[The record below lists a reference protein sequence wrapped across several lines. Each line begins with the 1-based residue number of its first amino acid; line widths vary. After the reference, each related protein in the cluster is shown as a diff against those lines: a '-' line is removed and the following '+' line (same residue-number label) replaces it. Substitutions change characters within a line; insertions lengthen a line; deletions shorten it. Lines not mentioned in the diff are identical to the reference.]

1 MLVLTKWEQDL
12 RDRILEQVKCTGFK
26 VNPHLRLAN
35 STKQTYRNVQLGAK
49 QAQVAEHRNSLLR
62 FADTARKFCLNG
74 RDIDPE
80 KIDLK
85 LRPVEQ
91 GTFESKLFFW
101 WNLMWWSMPYQAS
114 YGRRM
119 RFILWDKHHDMPFG
133 MFLLQSPLLRMK
145 ARDEY
150 LGIPNKGADIWANQ
164 SMSAQRIGAIPPY
177 NELIGGKMAALAMT
191 SNEVRKAYSKKYKN
205 KRTVMEN
212 RILES
217 RLLFITTTGA
227 FGKSS
232 MYDRLKYHREQAAIL
247 IGQTTGIGTFHIP
260 DHIVRDIYDMLQRN
274 GMDTR
279 TGYGH
284 GPSRKIQLLKS
295 AFFRLGLH
303 GFYQHGIRRE
313 VYLFPLARNLHN
325 VIQRGRR
332 PLWHDRPFDEIMR
345 FWHERWCM
353 PRSRRT
359 NAWRCFDK
367 ESFFTE
373 SERLLA
379 A

>member
-1 MLVLTKWEQDL
+1 MKLTKQDQDL
-12 RDRILEQVKCTGFK
+12 RDRILEQVRSMGFK
-26 VNPHLRLAN
+26 VNPHLRLADH
-35 STKQTYRNVQLGAK
+35 TKQTYKNVQMKAK
-49 QAQVAEHRNSLLR
+49 QVQVTEHRNSLLR
-62 FADTARKFCLNG
+62 FTDTARKFCLDG

-80 KIDLK
+80 KIDLE
-85 LRPVEQ
+85 LRQVEQ

-119 RFILWDKHHDMPFG
+119 RFILWDKHHDIPFG

-150 LGIPNKGADIWANQ
+150 LDIHNKEVDIWANQ

-177 NELIGGKMAALAMT
+177 NELIGGKMTALAMT
-191 SNEVRKAYSKKYKN
+191 SNEIRHAYSKKYKN
-205 KRTVMEN
+205 KRTVMKN

-232 MYDRLKYHREQAAIL
+232 MYDRLKYYREPAATP
-247 IGQTTGIGTFHIP
+247 IGQTTGVGTFHIP
-260 DHIVRDIYDMLQRN
+260 HHIVRDIYDMLRRN
-274 GMDTR
+274 NINTA

-284 GPSRKIQLLKS
+284 GPSRKIQLLKRGF
-295 AFFRLGLH
+295 AQLGLS
-303 GFYQHGIRRE
+303 GFYQHGIHRK
-313 VYLFPLARNLHN
+313 VYLFPLARNLHD
-325 VIQRGRR
+325 VIGLGRR
-332 PLWHDRPFDEIMR
+332 PLWYDRPFDDVVR

-353 PRSRRT
+353 PRSKRT
-359 NAWRCFDK
+359 DAWRRFDK
-367 ESFFTE
+367 DSFFAE
-373 SERLLA
+373 SERLLEA
-379 A
+379 

>member
-1 MLVLTKWEQDL
+1 MLHLTKWEQDL
-12 RDRILEQVKCTGFK
+12 RDRILVQVKDMGFK
-26 VNPHLRLAN
+26 VNPHLRLTN
-35 STKQTYRNVQLGAK
+35 HTKQTYRNVQLNAK
-49 QAQVAEHRNSLLR
+49 EAQVSEHRNSLLQ
-62 FADTARKFCLNG
+62 FVDTARKFCLDG
-74 RDIDPE
+74 CEIDPE

-119 RFILWDKHHDMPFG
+119 RFILWDKYHNMPFG
-133 MFLLQSPLLRMK
+133 LFLLQSPMLRMK

-150 LGIPNKGADIWANQ
+150 LGIPNQSADIWANQ

-177 NELIGGKMAALAMT
+177 NELIGGKMVALSTT

-232 MYDRLKYHREQAAIL
+232 MYDRLKYYREQAAIL
-247 IGQTTGIGTFHIP
+247 IGQTTGIGTFHIS
-260 DHIVRDIYDMLQRN
+260 DRIVQDIYDMLRRN
-274 GMDTR
+274 GMDAG

-284 GPSRKIQLLKS
+284 GPSRKIQLLKRGFS
-295 AFFRLGLH
+295 HLGLT
-303 GFYQHGIRRE
+303 GFYHHGIQRN
-313 VYLFPLARNLHN
+313 VYLFSLTRNLHN

-332 PLWHDRPFDEIMR
+332 PLYHDRPFDEIVR
-345 FWHERWCM
+345 FWHKRWCM
-353 PRSRRT
+353 PRSKRT
-359 NAWRCFDK
+359 DAWHRFEK

-373 SERLLA
+373 SERLLEA
-379 A
+379 